1 MNPLPQRRRSK
12 RRAGLSLMRLAAVLS
27 VAVLSSCVFGKKD
40 AEPDTVSATRS
51 QLIAAAGGF
60 ICLYREGANPVDLHF
75 LGKAQTDFI
84 LCPAFKEDSP
94 PLIFRSSIKESLDG
108 RSAGFAISMDDG
120 ARIGVAFKVRGRID
134 VLNPA
139 TLEALDSVVMEQ
151 LRPETAGDPAFV
163 FYLDSIRAFCVVDK
177 NGACFAVGK
186 IGDSKRWTKR
196 IIWNG
201 GTVKR

>member
-1 MNPLPQRRRSK
+1 MACMQGTATNDVSGSCTSRMTESEEGMEEQSGIPPMTETEIRRELAKQLMFSDGK
-12 RRAGLSLMRLAAVLS
+12 TAGKWHEGLQLMFRACDDGDPEALYII
-27 VAVLSSCVFGKKD
+27 GKI
-40 AEPDTVSATRS
+40 R
-51 QLIAAAGGF
+51 
-60 ICLYREGANPVDLHF
+60 
-75 LGKAQTDFI
+75 
-84 LCPAFKEDSP
+84 EDSAP
-94 PLIFRSSIKESLDG
+94 VIIRSSIKESLEG
-108 RSAGFAISMDDG
+108 RSAGFAIDMDKG
-120 ARIGVAFKVRGRID
+120 SRLGVPFKVRGRID
-134 VLNPA
+134 VINPA
-139 TLEALDSVVMEQ
+139 TIEVVDSVVMEQ